1 MIRKMTLG
9 FVIFLVICVA
19 VYLHFRHPKAPLGT
33 AYAGERG
40 LTLYNSSAQIRSPVG
55 TVNYGEPLQIE
66 QRFGDQVQVRTGSGL
81 VGWADDDDLISG
93 DLWQQEKDL
102 NAKTAGDTPEA
113 KGQTAVISNLH
124 IEPGRDA
131 PRVRQLKKGIPVELF
146 RREAVALPLNNS
158 ANAGGPE
165 SDTGDGPTA
174 ANGPKKEDWWLVRAE
189 PDDKSTV
196 SGWVL
201 GRFIDLD
208 VPEPLP
214 DYAAA
219 SNMRIVAWF
228 PLNAAHD
235 ANGRDIPQ
243 YLLVGTNGPEG
254 QACDFTVMRVFT
266 WSKKRSQYETAFI
279 DGDVCGK
286 LPINIVRMPVAQVV
300 TMTFQDPSDGST
312 QAYRMHE
319 TIVRHLKPDDDVKKI
334 AARGDR

>member
-1 MIRKMTLG
+1 LIRKMALG

-19 VYLHFRHPKAPLGT
+19 VYLRFHRPKAPLGT
-33 AYAGERG
+33 VYAGERG
-40 LTLYNSSAQIRSPVG
+40 LTLYNSSAQIRSPIG
-55 TVNYGEPLQIE
+55 TVSYGEPLQIQ
-66 QRFGDQVQVRTGSGL
+66 QRFGDQLQVRTSSGL

-102 NAKTAGDTPEA
+102 NAKTAVDTPES
-113 KGQTAVISNLH
+113 KGRTAVISNLH

-131 PRVRQLKKGIPVELF
+131 PRVRQLRKDVPVELF
-146 RREAVALPLNNS
+146 QREAVVWAQDNS
-158 ANAGGPE
+158 ANPGPE
-165 SDTGDGPTA
+165 SDTGDGPSP

-189 PDDKSTV
+189 LNDKSMV
-196 SGWVL
+196 SGWML

-228 PLNAAHD
+228 PLNAATD
-235 ANGRDIPQ
+235 ANGHQVPQ

-254 QACDFTVMRVFT
+254 QVCDFTIMRVFT

-279 DGDVCGK
+279 DGNVCGK

-300 TMTFQDPSDGST
+300 TMTFTDPSDGLLQS
-312 QAYRMHE
+312 YRMQQ
-319 TIVRHLKPDDDVKKI
+319 TIVRHLKPDNGKKI
-334 AARGDR
+334 ADRADRR

>member
-19 VYLHFRHPKAPLGT
+19 VYLHFHHPKESLGT
-33 AYAGERG
+33 AYAGDRG
-40 LTLYNSSAQIRSPVG
+40 LILYNSSAQIRSPVG
-55 TVNYGEPLQIE
+55 TVDYGEPLQIE
-66 QRFGDQVQVRTGSGL
+66 ARFGDQVQVRTSSGL

-102 NAKTAGDTPEA
+102 NAKTAVDTPEGA
-113 KGQTAVISNLH
+113 GSTAVISNLH

-131 PRVRQLKKGIPVELF
+131 PRVRQLKKNVPVQLF
-146 RREAVALPLNNS
+146 RREPVALPVTNLTPS
-158 ANAGGPE
+158 GPQ
-165 SDTGDGPTA
+165 SDTGDGPVS
-174 ANGPKKEDWWLVRAE
+174 ANGPKKEDWWLIRAE
-189 PDDKSTV
+189 LGDKSTV

-208 VPEPLP
+208 VPAPLP

-228 PLNAAHD
+228 SLNAAHD
-235 ANGRDIPQ
+235 ANGRDVPQ

-254 QACDFTVMRVFT
+254 SACDFTVMRIFT
-266 WSKKRSQYETAFI
+266 WSKKKSQYETAFI
-279 DGDVCGK
+279 DGNVCGK

-300 TMTFQDPSDGST
+300 TMTFTDPSDGSLQT
-312 QAYRMHE
+312 YRMQQ
-319 TIVRHLKPDDDVKKI
+319 TIVRHLKSDDGRKI
-334 AARGDR
+334 ADRGGR